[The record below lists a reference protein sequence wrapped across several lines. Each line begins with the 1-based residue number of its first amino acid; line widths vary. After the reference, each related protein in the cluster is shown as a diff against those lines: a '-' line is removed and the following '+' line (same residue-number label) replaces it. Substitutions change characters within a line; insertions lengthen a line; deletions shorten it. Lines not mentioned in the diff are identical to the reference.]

1 MTLAKRVQELLALAL
16 IWIPVAALSVFVVE
30 KLEALPGED
39 FTAYGILAVLVLVA
53 FVATEYILEALKF
66 DTSYTPE

>member
-1 MTLAKRVQELLALAL
+1 MTLAKRVQELLVLAL